1 MKKINFLNLG
11 RHPITNNFL
20 KRGNPH
26 KEFFYHLKL
35 IYHKDTKLISLKN
48 FIQPNKMFNNKYAHR
63 ASASSTMRAA
73 YKNNL
78 LVHVWTVND
87 KDTINDLID
96 IGVNGIIT
104 DQPEL
109 LMKTMKERDLISD

>member
-1 MKKINFLNLG
+1 M
-11 RHPITNNFL
+11 
-20 KRGNPH
+20 
-26 KEFFYHLKL
+26 
-35 IYHKDTKLISLKN
+35 
-48 FIQPNKMFNNKYAHR
+48 QV
-63 ASASSTMRAA
+63 A